1 MTKAR
6 LCNNIVITMQV
17 QTVFKAGNSDVV
29 ALPKELGFKKGDRV
43 IVEKASENEVLV
55 KKVNSKKTKATAS
68 KTEFDRWL
76 KVFVDENGEI
86 LDELAER

>member
-1 MTKAR
+1 
-6 LCNNIVITMQV
+6 MQV
-17 QTVFKAGNSDVV
+17 QTVFKAGNSEVV
-29 ALPKELGFKKGDRV
+29 ALPKELGFKKGDKV
-43 IVEKASENEVLV
+43 TVEKASENEVLV

>member
-1 MTKAR
+1 
-6 LCNNIVITMQV
+6 MQV
-17 QTVFKAGNSDVV
+17 QTVFKAGNSEVV

-55 KKVNSKKTKATAS
+55 KRVTSRKTKAAAS
-68 KTEFDRWL
+68 KTEFDKWL
-76 KVFVDENGEI
+76 KVFIDENGEI